1 MFYFSRVYLSFWV
14 SVCLYFD
21 VSGCKNFL
29 LTKVYFCHLFTH
41 LLLSCLEWCV
51 LVFSSAFL
59 CAIADIV
66 RFFSLHEISIDL
78 QSFELVCNVCDWVW
92 VYRKWMRVC
101 VGYAVVVFHH
111 LADAIAVFS
120 VMLVSRDLFS
130 GCFVSLMSSCLFSF
144 ALSHSITC
152 HFLSFLRTCIFILK
166 ICFPLMHVA
175 PYIRL
180 YLLACVCSISHLIE
194 IPWSVHVWLLFARY
208 FIWPAIESDRM
219 KYAFIELYFAHRMC
233 FLWYLPIDC
242 YWTRSIY
249 TRQYKTYTR
258 H

>member
-66 RFFSLHEISIDL
+66 RFCSLHEISIDL

-130 GCFVSLMSSCLFSF
+130 GCFVSLMSFCLFSF

-166 ICFPLMHVA
+166 ILFPSHA
-175 PYIRL
+175 CRSL
-180 YLLACVCSISHLIE
+180 YSFVSLSLCLFYFSFDRNSMVCSCL
-194 IPWSVHVWLLFARY
+194 VVVCRLFYMAGYRK
-208 FIWPAIESDRM
+208 R
-219 KYAFIELYFAHRMC
+219 
-233 FLWYLPIDC
+233 
-242 YWTRSIY
+242 
-249 TRQYKTYTR
+249 
-258 H
+258 